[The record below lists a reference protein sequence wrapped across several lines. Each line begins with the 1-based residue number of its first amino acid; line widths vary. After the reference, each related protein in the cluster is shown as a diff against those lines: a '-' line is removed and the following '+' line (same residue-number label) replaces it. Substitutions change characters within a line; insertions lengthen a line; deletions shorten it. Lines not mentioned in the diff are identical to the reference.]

1 MKTKAP
7 SKKKIIKKSTK
18 KKVGK
23 KTAVIA
29 NSLSLP
35 VLSIQGK
42 EVEKIELAKR
52 VFDGK
57 ISEALIHQAVV
68 TYLANQRKGLASTKT
83 RGEVRGGGIKPWRQK
98 GTGRARVGS
107 IRSPLWRGGGVTFGP
122 KPHSYYKDLPQKMKT
137 MALKSALNAKLRDKE
152 ILILSDLKVASH
164 KTKDF
169 SKIVKSLK
177 LDGVKV
183 RVVVEK
189 LESNLKLATRNIK
202 KVLLAKASDV
212 HATEVVDC
220 KRLVLT
226 KSALRDVEERV
237 KKCLS

>member
-1 MKTKAP
+1 MEAKAT
-7 SKKKIIKKSTK
+7 SKKRGVKKSTK

-189 LESNLKLATRNIK
+189 VEPNLKLATGNMK

-212 HATEVVDC
+212 HATEVIDC

-226 KSALRDVEERV
+226 KQALRDVEERI

>member
-1 MKTKAP
+1 MKAKVN
-7 SKKKIIKKSTK
+7 SKKKTAKKNTK

-23 KTAVIA
+23 KVTVAA
-29 NSLSLP
+29 SSLSLP
-35 VLSIQGK
+35 VLSAQGK
-42 EVEKIELAKR
+42 EVEQIELEKR

-68 TYLANQRKGLASTKT
+68 TYLSNQRKGLASTKT
-83 RGEVRGGGIKPWRQK
+83 RGDVRGGGIKPWRQK

-107 IRSPLWRGGGVTFGP
+107 IRSPIWRGGGVTFGP
-122 KPHSYYKDLPQKMKT
+122 KPHSFYKDLPQKMKI

-152 ILILSDLKVASH
+152 ILVLSDLKIASC

-169 SKIVKSLK
+169 SKIFKSLK

-183 RVVVEK
+183 RLVVET

-212 HATEVVDC
+212 HTTEIIDC

-226 KSALRDVEERV
+226 KNALRDVEKRI